1 MTNSP
6 GTPGF
11 RPNAT
16 IKQRRQAKKQNQLD
30 RRKVT
35 PATRRELAEAIAAVD
50 DPDAREAL
58 ALMFEI
64 LTGEEPQNAGGKNPG
79 KGGRPPGQ
87 P

>member
-1 MTNSP
+1 MT
-6 GTPGF
+6 TPLPEQAAEQA
-11 RPNAT
+11 RQN
-16 IKQRRQAKKQNQLD
+16 RRQNQLD

-50 DPDAREAL
+50 DPAVRKAL
-58 ALMFEI
+58 ALMMEI
-64 LTGEEPQNAGGKNPG
+64 LTGVEPQTAAGKNPG